1 MEKVIV
7 QITSGKGPAECC
19 RVVAKVQEAFL
30 KAARSEGLHVTTLG
44 SVPGPLRGTLSS
56 ALLQLEGIQT
66 TAFLSEWTGTIQ
78 WIAQSPYRRFHKRKN
93 WFVGVEVFTAPKN
106 SNWNERDVVLTTQRA
121 GGPGGQHVNKVET
134 AVRALHLPSGLSV
147 VAADSRSQGQ
157 NKKLSL
163 ERLREKVQLWENE
176 QLVTQQKS
184 RWLEHHQLERGNPV
198 RTFRGRLE

>member
-1 MEKVIV
+1 MEKVII

-30 KAARSEGLHVTTLG
+30 KAARSSGIRVAVLG
-44 SVPGPLRGTLSS
+44 TVPGPLRATLSS
-56 ALLQLEGIQT
+56 AMLQLEGNGLER
-66 TAFLSEWTGTIQ
+66 FLAEWTGTIL

-93 WFVGVEVFTAPKN
+93 WFVGVEVFPFPTEH
-106 SNWNERDVVLTTQRA
+106 NWNERDVVLTTQRA

-147 VAADSRSQGQ
+147 VAADSRSQQQ
-157 NKKLSL
+157 NRKLSL
-163 ERLREKVQLWENE
+163 ERLKEKVLLRETE
-176 QLVTQQKS
+176 LLVTQQKS

-198 RTFRGRLE
+198 KTFKGRLE